1 MGAALVADAPDADSE
16 IVVARHA
23 AGAREVRVVVVF
35 QAAVRIG
42 GLSSAV
48 APRAKR
54 LMCLR
59 SSVDRPRRTSR
70 LLPCNRSV
78 GCPPLPGLTVKR
90 ARMCAIP
97 RRMVKRPI
105 MASARM
111 ISAQTDCRLVSCL
124 LSGSHLEDQ
133 ANAIRLPPDRGSAR
147 QAMCCPAS
155 LPSQE
160 TMHST
165 NHARDHR
172 TSSQVQSERHV
183 CQEFSASDARSFGS
197 KYASFG
203 MSKFG
208 ALAFSTVARTASANP
223 VSGRSRPRWPRS
235 RNRNGHHW
243 PDQ

>member
-1 MGAALVADAPDADSE
+1 MHGRAAAAEGGAPGASSGSTVEAAGLLGRRQRLCDERLDATGAALIADAPNADAE
-16 IVVARHA
+16 VVVARQGV
-23 AGAREVRVVVVF
+23 GAREVRVVAVLEGV
-35 QAAVRIG
+35 VRIG
-42 GLSSAV
+42 RLSCAI
-48 APRAKR
+48 APRAKSPIC
-54 LMCLR
+54 MR
-59 SSVDRPRRTSR
+59 SSTDRPRRTSR
-70 LLPCNRSV
+70 FLSCHRSV

-105 MASARM
+105 MASGRM

-165 NHARDHR
+165 NHARAQA

-183 CQEFSASDARSFGS
+183 GQESASC
-197 KYASFG
+197 
-203 MSKFG
+203 
-208 ALAFSTVARTASANP
+208 
-223 VSGRSRPRWPRS
+223 
-235 RNRNGHHW
+235 
-243 PDQ
+243 